1 MKKENRINM
10 VTTNVRIRKLKE
22 RFQDPEVPVS
32 DKMDILEFF
41 KEFNEIFYGD
51 IDIDSFFRQLEDIS
65 RRWDNE

>member
-1 MKKENRINM
+1 M

-22 RFQDPEVPVS
+22 RFQDPDVPVS

-41 KEFNEIFYGD
+41 KEFNDIFYGD

>member
-41 KEFNEIFYGD
+41 KEFNDIFYGD
-51 IDIDSFFRQLEDIS
+51 IDIDSFFNTLTTLVDKHG
-65 RRWDNE
+65 

>member
-1 MKKENRINM
+1 M

-22 RFQDPEVPVS
+22 RFQDPDVPVS

-41 KEFNEIFYGD
+41 KEFNDIFYGD

-65 RRWDNE
+65 RRWDNG